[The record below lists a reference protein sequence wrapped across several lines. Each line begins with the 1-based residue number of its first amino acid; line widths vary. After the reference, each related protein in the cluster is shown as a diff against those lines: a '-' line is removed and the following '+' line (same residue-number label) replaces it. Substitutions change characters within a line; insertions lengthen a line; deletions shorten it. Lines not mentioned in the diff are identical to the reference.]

1 MDNLAIYQSKL
12 TTAENAV
19 SPIRSGSIIS
29 MGMAMSEPPA
39 LLRALTERVDASELG
54 DIKLYYFESTKT
66 AGDTIL
72 RYELL
77 DRVKPYCLF
86 LSRIER
92 EIIKRSDQEG
102 RKLIYFVPCP
112 FSQSVRYLTEKINVD
127 TFLVTVSPMDEHG
140 YFTFGTGNDYSSAVA
155 RSAKHLIV
163 EVNENMPR
171 VFGRSLLHVSEVDA
185 IVENHVP
192 LLELPTPTPGPE
204 DRKIALI
211 VAEMVSDG
219 ACLQMGVGSL
229 PNLVC
234 AELRAHRDLGIHTEC
249 FTPGMV
255 QLIENGVVNNR
266 RKQIN
271 KGKSVFTFAMGQKA
285 TYEFLHNNPS
295 VESHPVDYVNDPAI
309 IAKNDNVVSINSA
322 LQIDLTGA
330 CNAEHLLGHQYSASG
345 GQLDFVRGAYAS
357 RGGKSIIAL
366 ESTAAHGKV
375 SKIVPKLDGPVTTP
389 RNDVQF
395 VVTEFGSADLKAK
408 SSAERVFALVELAH
422 PKFREDLLVQAKQLH
437 LI

>member
-1 MDNLAIYQSKL
+1 
-12 TTAENAV
+12 
-19 SPIRSGSIIS
+19 
-29 MGMAMSEPPA
+29 MGMAMTEPPA
-39 LLRALTERVDASELG
+39 LLRSLAARVKASELH
-54 DIKLYYFESTKT
+54 DLKIYYFESTKT
-66 AGDTIL
+66 AEDSIL

-77 DRVKPYCLF
+77 DRVKPYCMF
-86 LSRIER
+86 LSRVER
-92 EIIKRSDQEG
+92 EIIKRSDQEE
-102 RKLIYFVPCP
+102 RKLINFVPCP
-112 FSQSVRYLTEKINVD
+112 FSQSVRYLTEYINVD

-155 RSAKHLIV
+155 RSAKRLIV
-163 EVNENMPR
+163 EVNEKMPR

-185 IVENHVP
+185 IVENKVS
-192 LLELPTPTPGPE
+192 LLELPVPTSGPE
-204 DRKIALI
+204 FCRIARI

-229 PNLVC
+229 PKQVC
-234 AELRAHRDLGIHTEC
+234 AELRGHRDLGIHTEC

-255 QLIENGVVNNR
+255 QLIEHGIVNNR

-271 KGKSVFTFAMGQKA
+271 KGKSVFSFAMGQKK
-285 TYEFLHNNPS
+285 TYEFLHNNPW
-295 VESHPVDYVNDPAI
+295 VESYPVDYVNDPSI
-309 IAKNDNVVSINSA
+309 IAKNDNVVYINSV

-330 CNAEHLLGHQYSASG
+330 CSAEHLLGHQYSGSG

-375 SKIVPKLDGPVTTP
+375 SRIVPRLDGPVTTP

-408 SSAERVFALVELAH
+408 SSTERVLALVQLAH
-422 PKFREDLLVQAKQLH
+422 PKFREDLLMQAKRLH
-437 LI
+437 LV